1 MRFLSQ
7 ENCRSARAPTGAREA
22 RAPPAVRPAVPG
34 QPTLPGFDL
43 RGALCHSSGRRLKTK
58 ILSLSELSQRSDEI
72 RQAKQR
78 LVLTN
83 GCFDLLHVGHV
94 RYLKQARE
102 LGDFL
107 AVAVNGDESV
117 RSLKGTGR
125 PLNSAEDRAEVLA
138 ALECVDFVTIF
149 SPLRATQVIEALQPA
164 IYVKGGDYTLESL
177 DPEEVAALKDAGAEI
192 KTLPLV
198 PGKSTSRLIERM
210 QQP

>member
-1 MRFLSQ
+1 LIYAA
-7 ENCRSARAPTGAREA
+7 RSAILSAG
-22 RAPPAVRPAVPG
+22 
-34 QPTLPGFDL
+34 D
-43 RGALCHSSGRRLKTK
+43 LKTK
-58 ILSLSELSQRSDEI
+58 ILSLSELSRRADEV
-72 RQAKQR
+72 RQARQR

-117 RSLKGTGR
+117 RALKGAGR
-125 PLNSAEDRAEVLA
+125 PLNSAQDRAEVLA

-149 SPLRATQVIEALQPA
+149 PDLRATQVIKATRPA

-177 DPEEVAALKDAGAEI
+177 NAEEVGALQEAGVEI

-198 PGKSTSRLIERM
+198 PGKSTSGLIARM
-210 QQP
+210 HPPSA